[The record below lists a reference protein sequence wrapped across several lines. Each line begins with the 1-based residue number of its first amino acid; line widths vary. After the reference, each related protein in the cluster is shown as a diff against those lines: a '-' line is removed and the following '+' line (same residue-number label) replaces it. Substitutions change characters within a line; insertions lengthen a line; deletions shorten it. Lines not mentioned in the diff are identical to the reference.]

1 MDQRKLIQ
9 HGKSSL
15 TLALPIKWL
24 KQRGLG
30 KGDTLYV
37 GVEGSKL
44 IVSTKEPMKIEKISV
59 DVTKLDRTSTLL
71 YIQSLYRFGY
81 NEIEIIFNSPTTIHY
96 RKNKQVSF
104 SSVIHL
110 IVNRLVGAEIIEESK
125 TRILIKSITKE
136 TGEDF
141 KVILRRA
148 FLLLKEASASLLE
161 GIKNNDMNLIS
172 TIEDK
177 HDNINKFVTYSLR
190 LLNKYGY
197 PDVKK
202 TCFYHHVIAS
212 LDKLVDPMKY
222 NARSILKYKKKFSK
236 ETIAVW
242 EHVNKSI
249 ELYYD
254 LFYKFSLKTV
264 DELSK
269 NRDYMKNLMVAKAKK
284 IPHEE
289 LIYLTKMSQI
299 LEIILDLTDFRM
311 GLEN

>member
-190 LLNKYGY
+190 LLNMYGY
-197 PDVKK
+197 PDVK
-202 TCFYHHVIAS
+202 
-212 LDKLVDPMKY
+212 
-222 NARSILKYKKKFSK
+222 
-236 ETIAVW
+236 
-242 EHVNKSI
+242 
-249 ELYYD
+249 
-254 LFYKFSLKTV
+254 
-264 DELSK
+264 
-269 NRDYMKNLMVAKAKK
+269 
-284 IPHEE
+284 
-289 LIYLTKMSQI
+289 
-299 LEIILDLTDFRM
+299 
-311 GLEN
+311 